1 MRISDWSSD
10 VCSSDLAPAPANAAG
25 HLLIR
30 TTATLISAGTERM
43 LVDFGKS
50 SMLAKAR
57 QQPERVKEV
66 LAKVRTD
73 GLVTTLDAVRS
84 KLGQPIPLGYCN
96 VGEVIAVGE
105 DIDGFTVG
113 DRVVS
118 DGPHADI
125 DRKSTRLNSSH

>member
-1 MRISDWSSD
+1 
-10 VCSSDLAPAPANAAG
+10 
-25 HLLIR
+25 
-30 TTATLISAGTERM
+30 M

-105 DIDGFTVG
+105 DIDGFTVRSEER
-113 DRVVS
+113 RVGKEGVS
-118 DGPHADI
+118 PCRSRWSPDHLTKI
-125 DRKSTRLNSSH
+125 

>member
-84 KLGQPIPLGYCN
+84 KIGRASCR
-96 VGEVIAVGE
+96 E
-105 DIDGFTVG
+105 
-113 DRVVS
+113 RVCPYV
-118 DGPHADI
+118 
-125 DRKSTRLNSSH
+125 

>member
-10 VCSSDLAPAPANAAG
+10 VCSSDLAMPKKLETERPWRKMKQVVQRLDSGETQIIEAPAPANAAG

-66 LAKVRTD
+66 LAKVRTGD
-73 GLVTTLDAVRS
+73 GRAHLSTPVT
-84 KLGQPIPLGYCN
+84 N
-96 VGEVIAVGE
+96 
-105 DIDGFTVG
+105 
-113 DRVVS
+113 
-118 DGPHADI
+118 
-125 DRKSTRLNSSH
+125 